1 MGGAKDMTAVVCGGV
16 LSKEELGG
24 TTALVVL
31 YKEPDI
37 NWWLK
42 YKRLP
47 NKYLIIPPSPCCFW
61 RNVANP
67 VKLAKRNP
75 FADVH
80 YVSPQWIGDV
90 V

>member
-1 MGGAKDMTAVVCGGV
+1 M
-16 LSKEELGG
+16 
-24 TTALVVL
+24 L

-47 NKYLIIPPSPCCFW
+47 NRHLIIPPTPCCFW

-67 VKLAKRNP
+67 VKAAKHYP
-75 FADVH
+75 FQEVH
-80 YVSPQWIGDV
+80 FLSPQWISEVIKHMQKSVDADDFLNRDSV
-90 V
+90 EVNVHEKRD